1 MKNFKSILE
10 ERTDC
15 ILYSASP
22 GPSEQASGWI
32 GGNAPA
38 YFDDKADDIHED
50 NKNYYFYLSIVHP
63 FKPASMISI
72 FIPKDY
78 EKYVK
83 HNQYPEC
90 SIKVMEHAMTDE
102 SLNDHF
108 AHPDL
113 TKHLISHRETC
124 SDLHS
129 MDQSFLIK
137 LGYYSAKLRE
147 EGRPCTAEISC
158 RLLKEHANSLIC
170 IFQPSSNTADVI
182 EGFMMR
188 SSLCCSFFWIG
199 E

>member
-1 MKNFKSILE
+1 
-10 ERTDC
+10 
-15 ILYSASP
+15 
-22 GPSEQASGWI
+22 
-32 GGNAPA
+32 
-38 YFDDKADDIHED
+38 
-50 NKNYYFYLSIVHP
+50 
-63 FKPASMISI
+63 MISI
-72 FIPKDY
+72 FIPNDY

-83 HNQYPEC
+83 HNQYPDC

-137 LGYYSAKLRE
+137 LGGSPRLVQDEDYYSAKLRE

-182 EGFMMR
+182 LWRLFIRIRINRTATCPSASWAG
-188 SSLCCSFFWIG
+188 
-199 E
+199 